1 MYVIFGKLWDY
12 DYFNILLFDDRIIL
26 WKKFLER
33 VMVSNIEVV
42 WRYVDEILV
51 VRGSI
56 NINIVFIDVVDF
68 LRGLSKREDGRGRV
82 IVFFIDGYLMVG
94 IVDFI
99 YIWWNVKIRNEG
111 LVFIFV
117 LGFGYN
123 VDMVFFE
130 VLVYENG
137 GFVWRIYEE
146 FDVSD

>member
-68 LRGLSKREDGRGRV
+68 LRGLSEREDGRGRV

-99 YIWWNVKIRNEG
+99 
-111 LVFIFV
+111 
-117 LGFGYN
+117 
-123 VDMVFFE
+123 
-130 VLVYENG
+130 
-137 GFVWRIYEE
+137 
-146 FDVSD
+146 